1 MQIGVEESQE
11 SNWQIMSLILLW
23 IVIHCWCNGLFACK
37 PFLLCVTAA
46 HHYWLDEVV
55 LVEAEDEVPD
65 LEVWLLLADC
75 LMTGRLTA
83 ALGRRSEAGVAST
96 TGGATHLP
104 STKWVTSSGILRGGS
119 SKTVGGYFEVTPIDE
134 CHLVRCLGWDSTGGP
149 CSTAPAFAVGFGF
162 GRTCKALDL
171 EGVASGALTTES
183 APFPLPLVSAPFP
196 LYLHEGAKNILGGGG
211 GGSPGIMSQ
220 NASHII
226 YMGVHWCSICIWITL
241 HVFTGIHWCSIFI
254 SLGPTLILFS
264 TDEHGTKLFK
274 CV

>member
-1 MQIGVEESQE
+1 VCDSC
-11 SNWQIMSLILLW
+11 S
-23 IVIHCWCNGLFACK
+23 
-37 PFLLCVTAA
+37 P
-46 HHYWLDEVV
+46 
-55 LVEAEDEVPD
+55 
-65 LEVWLLLADC
+65 LLARRGSIGGSRRRSSRPGSVAPA
-75 LMTGRLTA
+75 GRLPDDRSPDSS
-83 ALGRRSEAGVAST
+83 LGTEEWSWCGFNNWRCYPLTLHKMSHFVGDT
-96 TGGATHLP
+96 TRWKQQN
-104 STKWVTSSGILRGGS
+104 SW
-119 SKTVGGYFEVTPIDE
+119 GYFEVTPIDE